1 MISISILLDKAATIL
16 KADMNPTRN
25 NGTAP
30 LVPASELAS
39 PAAAATP
46 SPPAP
51 VDEIDEIKF

>member
-16 KADMNPTRN
+16 TADRNPTGN

-30 LVPASELAS
+30 LWPASELAS
-39 PAAAATP
+39 PGAAATP

-51 VDEIDEIKF
+51 VDEIDKIKF